1 MKGFDAWLET
11 VENAMPILI
20 FNEVL
25 MRPLAGVMPPRL
37 LRNRMTIGVPLRPMF
52 AIRVFQP
59 KVFMQAN
66 MQ

>member
-1 MKGFDAWLET
+1 
-11 VENAMPILI
+11 MPILI

-37 LRNRMTIGVPLRPMF
+37 LSNRMTIGVPLRPMF